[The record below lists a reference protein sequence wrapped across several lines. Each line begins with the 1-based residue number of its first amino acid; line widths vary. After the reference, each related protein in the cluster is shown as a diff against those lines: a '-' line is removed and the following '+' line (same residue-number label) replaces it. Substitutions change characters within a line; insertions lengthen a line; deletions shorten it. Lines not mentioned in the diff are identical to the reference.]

1 MGIFTIELRHLR
13 FAVKLACAVVL
24 ALFVGFHF
32 QLETPRWAVLTAA
45 IVAAGPAFAAGG
57 EPYSGAIRY
66 RGMLRI
72 VGTFIGCIAALA
84 IIILMIRAPL
94 LMVLVCCLWAG
105 FCTGSPRW
113 CGLRTPMRG
122 VWRVIPRSS
131 LLSLFTKSR
140 CWRRSSPSND
150 AVRLS
155 SVSSAPLWPIC
166 CFLRDR

>member
-113 CGLRTPMRG
+113 CGLRTLCVGSGGLYRAHHYYHY
-122 VWRVIPRSS
+122 
-131 LLSLFTKSR
+131 SR
-140 CWRRSSPSND
+140 RAD
-150 AVRLS
+150 AGAAVR
-155 SVSSAPLWPIC
+155 
-166 CFLRDR
+166 RRTMQ

>member
-72 VGTFIGCIAALA
+72 AGTFIGCIAALA

-105 FCTGSPRW
+105 FCT
-113 CGLRTPMRG
+113 
-122 VWRVIPRSS
+122 
-131 LLSLFTKSR
+131 
-140 CWRRSSPSND
+140 
-150 AVRLS
+150 
-155 SVSSAPLWPIC
+155 
-166 CFLRDR
+166 

>member
-13 FAVKLACAVVL
+13 FAVKLACAVVP

-72 VGTFIGCIAALA
+72 IGTFIGCFAALT
-84 IIILMIRAPL
+84 IIILMIRTPL
-94 LMVLVCCLWAG
+94 LMLMV
-105 FCTGSPRW
+105 
-113 CGLRTPMRG
+113 
-122 VWRVIPRSS
+122 
-131 LLSLFTKSR
+131 
-140 CWRRSSPSND
+140 CWRRSSPSSD

-155 SVSSAPLWPIC
+155 SVSSAPLWPTC
-166 CFLRDR
+166 CFLRVRLKKRSTLNWIIC